1 MNEPNKSK
9 NQKEWMHHL
18 EWRIEAEKSFLTWS
32 GISIWILVGVIGIMG
47 KQIIDLISE
56 HGLDSLLV
64 YEMYGLLMIA
74 GLISLFMYNQI
85 DLKNE
90 AKFQPNRHRLFSA
103 SLFAFVLLL
112 FVGSLYTMLFTKDI
126 NFLIIISFIT
136 MVILTLKK
144 TFKGLVRTIF
154 AQYPFIY
161 KVLINLRLFN
171 YGTLKFF
178 NFVLSCVVFTCSAIW
193 VSAIDFNNY
202 SLLLGSSIMK
212 TSIYLYA
219 IVICILFVI
228 RLLIVSS
235 SIRKMIYYRDM
246 LFLNKIDCTEIEEY
260 IIRHFYGDSVQ
271 QYLETKSDKIKTKI
285 ELNSEKEKSVEELS
299 KQYSSKKSI
308 TTSEKLNF
316 LENLKQLSVDY
327 YNLSCE
333 LLSVMDSMIIL
344 HYEHND
350 KKLYNNALEK
360 IKYVCGEI
368 HDAKINTL
376 ALSND
381 ILDIE
386 KDRSKECQTSNS

>member
-90 AKFQPNRHRLFSA
+90 TKFQPNRHRLFSA
-103 SLFAFVLLL
+103 SLFTFVLLL
-112 FVGSLYTMLFTKDI
+112 FAGSLYTMLFTKDI

-136 MVILTLKK
+136 MVILTFKK

-154 AQYPFIY
+154 TQYPFIY
-161 KVLINLRLFN
+161 RVLINLRLFN

-193 VSAIDFNNY
+193 ISAIDFNNY
-202 SLLLGSSIMK
+202 SLSLGSSIMK

-235 SIRKMIYYRDM
+235 SIRKMVYYCDM
-246 LFLNKIDCTEIEEY
+246 LFLNKMDCTEIEEY
-260 IIRHFYGDSVQ
+260 IIRHFYGDSVK
-271 QYLETKSDKIKTKI
+271 QYLETKSDEIKTKI
-285 ELNSEKEKSVEELS
+285 ALNIEKEEAVEKLS
-299 KQYSSKKSI
+299 KQYSSRESI
-308 TTSEKLNF
+308 KASEKLDF

-327 YNLSCE
+327 YSLSCE

-344 HYEHND
+344 HYDHND
-350 KKLYNNALEK
+350 KELYKQTLEK
-360 IKYVCGEI
+360 TKYICREI
-368 HDAKINTL
+368 YDAKRNTI
-376 ALSND
+376 ALNKD
-381 ILDIE
+381 IFDM
-386 KDRSKECQTSNS
+386 KK